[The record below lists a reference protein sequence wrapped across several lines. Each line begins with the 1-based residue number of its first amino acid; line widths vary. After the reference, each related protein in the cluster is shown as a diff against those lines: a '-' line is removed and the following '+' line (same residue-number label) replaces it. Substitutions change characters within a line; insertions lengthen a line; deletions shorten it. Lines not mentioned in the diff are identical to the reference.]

1 MSIWCAAAIG
11 FITAL
16 VVSCFQN
23 VNEWLGIDDGL
34 EVFKLHG
41 IGGTCGGFL
50 TGIFA
55 SSSVASLDGL
65 GSTSPGA
72 IDGNGVQV
80 GKQLA
85 EICAITSYFF
95 TVSCILHLIL
105 KYIPG
110 LHFRI
115 QDEAEMAGINIDQF
129 FDETVGEWASF
140 ETEIN
145 GTRKIDG
152 QRRKSSISPSSGSG
166 MRQSTDGRKEDEKVM
181 GATTGPSA
189 GPVRK
194 ST

>member
-11 FITAL
+11 LITAL

-23 VNEWLGIDDGL
+23 VNEWLSIDDGL

-41 IGGTCGGFL
+41 IGGMCCGFL

-65 GSTSPGA
+65 GSNSPGA

-85 EICAITSYFF
+85 EICAVACYSF
-95 TVSCILHLIL
+95 TVSCILVLIL
-105 KYIPG
+105 RYTPG
-110 LHFRI
+110 LHLRI
-115 QDEAEMAGINIDQF
+115 QDEAEMAGIDIAQF
-129 FDETVGEWASF
+129 FDETVGEWSSF

-152 QRRKSSISPSSGSG
+152 QG
-166 MRQSTDGRKEDEKVM
+166 GRVLLARAAE
-181 GATTGPSA
+181 AA
-189 GPVRK
+189 
-194 ST
+194 